1 MKRFQFQ
8 LATALD
14 WRKRRMETEQARLDE
29 LLARQAGLQRMLED
43 TARDRARSGEEL
55 LRATTIEAED
65 LAALDAYRRA
75 LDVQKR
81 RLERE
86 LAAVAEA
93 IGRQRQLV
101 MATMRDYRL
110 MEKLKDRRLEE
121 WRKQFERELENEA
134 TELYLAK
141 RGRTG

>member
-14 WRKRRMETEQARLDE
+14 WRKRRMEAEQARLDE
-29 LLARQAGLQRMLED
+29 VLARQAGLRRMMED
-43 TARDRARSGEEL
+43 AARDRARSGEEL
-55 LRATTIEAED
+55 LRARTIEAED

-75 LDVQKR
+75 LDAQKR

-86 LAAVAEA
+86 LAAVEEA

-101 MATMRDYRL
+101 MTAMRDYRL

-121 WRKQFERELENEA
+121 WRKQFEREVENEA

>member
-86 LAAVAEA
+86 VAAVAEA

-110 MEKLKDRRLEE
+110 MEKLKDRRMEE

>member
-86 LAAVAEA
+86 LTAVAEA

>member
-14 WRKRRMETEQARLDE
+14 WRKRRMEAEQARLDE
-29 LLARQAGLQRMLED
+29 LLAREAAVRGRLED
-43 TARDRARSGEEL
+43 TARDRARSTEEL
-55 LRATTIEAED
+55 LLVESPAAED
-65 LAALDAYRRA
+65 FAALDAYRRA
-75 LDVQKR
+75 LDIQKR

-86 LAAVAEA
+86 AMQVQEA
-93 IGRQRQLV
+93 ISRQRQVL
-101 MATMRDYRL
+101 MEAMRDYRL

-121 WRKQFERELENEA
+121 WRKQFERELESEA

-141 RGRTG
+141 RGRSA